1 LLFGI
6 ALADGTMGAAELDCL
21 KELARLLR
29 IPQSDFDSIRAMY
42 GQTTEDAYT
51 VLEVSPSA
59 TDEELKKAYRRMAT
73 KHHPDKVAHLGP
85 EAQKAA
91 NEKFQQLNQ
100 AWDQIRRERGSS
112 I

>member
-1 LLFGI
+1 
-6 ALADGTMGAAELDCL
+6 
-21 KELARLLR
+21 
-29 IPQSDFDSIRAMY
+29 
-42 GQTTEDAYT
+42 
-51 VLEVSPSA
+51 LEVSSSA

-85 EAQKAA
+85 DAQQAA

-112 I
+112 K